1 MYPIAIRQRRWPP
14 SSHIPESPSPHA
26 SVNNQKRAVERI
38 YYYKVW
44 GSGGLPTNS
53 NIDPGGD
60 PEVESP
66 CCWYSMMLLD
76 AVDAGTQCQYYT
88 LSMPGFYLL
97 NPKRRNSRSS
107 RSFPGGTDWWLPID
121 SPRLKYPE
129 NIPSFP
135 IIAHSS
141 HTSTSLNAMEHTYLE
156 WIHPWRS
163 LLTIHL
169 FWEVDEPLYNNIYNA
184 TLLTLHL
191 SRKAFP
197 WFTCIP

>member
-38 YYYKVW
+38 SYYKVW

-97 NPKRRNSRSS
+97 NPKREGHNSK
-107 RSFPGGTDWWLPID
+107 LPID
-121 SPRLKYPE
+121 LWFCKLPRSELSIHWPKPSLMYAVSVCWPLSYSPQTMLSINWINWINQCRCASLRRL
-129 NIPSFP
+129 ISFSSVRSFRPASHHQTNP
-135 IIAHSS
+135 IQS
-141 HTSTSLNAMEHTYLE
+141 
-156 WIHPWRS
+156 
-163 LLTIHL
+163 
-169 FWEVDEPLYNNIYNA
+169 V
-184 TLLTLHL
+184 
-191 SRKAFP
+191 
-197 WFTCIP
+197 